1 MGKHYNFGLSHV
13 IFITEDNGQR
23 PDPGTGRPSGR
34 DMGWQDKIAAPGADA
49 GSTRM
54 QYGALCWRLAEKDV
68 EILLITSRDTGR
80 WVIPKGWP
88 MPGLSPEA
96 AAAQEAWEEAGAS
109 GTMNP
114 LCVGRYGYQ
123 KCLSVTSS
131 VPCAVAVFGMR
142 VDKLAK
148 TFPEAKERRRKW
160 FSLREAA
167 EMVAEPELAMII
179 AGFIPPIAGR
189 AAPITGDDDDAPT
202 PAARKRKGH

>member
-68 EILLITSRDTGR
+68 EILLITSRDTVR

-88 MPGLSPEA
+88 MPGLSPDVGILTNLTPDHLDRHGAMEHYA
-96 AAAQEAWEEAGAS
+96 AVKSRMFTKQRDGQTALVGVDDDWGSSIADHIHVGPE
-109 GTMNP
+109 
-114 LCVGRYGYQ
+114 VGRV
-123 KCLSVTSS
+123 SV
-131 VPCAVAVFGMR
+131 
-142 VDKLAK
+142 
-148 TFPEAKERRRKW
+148 
-160 FSLREAA
+160 
-167 EMVAEPELAMII
+167 
-179 AGFIPPIAGR
+179 
-189 AAPITGDDDDAPT
+189 
-202 PAARKRKGH
+202 